1 MYVYRDFD
9 HAEYES
15 EKKILVKI
23 TCSAKFKHAQ
33 MSYDERD
40 KGFPLLQNIIL
51 QAVFKEYN
59 YDTDS
64 GKDLSA
70 YDNQIKGN
78 GIGYYIKYYSS
89 PEYFYKSEGGIKELN
104 KYIMLNPYHDS
115 KTTTFRKT
123 IPSGKFLVIL
133 GIRTSSD
140 GGAFNCMNGYT

>member
-1 MYVYRDFD
+1 
-9 HAEYES
+9 
-15 EKKILVKI
+15 
-23 TCSAKFKHAQ
+23 
-33 MSYDERD
+33 MSYDEID
-40 KGFPLLQNIIL
+40 KRFPLLQNIIL

-59 YDTDS
+59 YDPDS
-64 GKDLSA
+64 GKDFSA

-78 GIGYYIKYYSS
+78 GIGYYIKYYST
-89 PEYFYKSEGGIKELN
+89 PGYFYKSEGGIKELN

-133 GIRTSSD
+133 GIRTSFY